1 MISAS
6 ALASEWK
13 TNMASK
19 ISDTFNNNFKS
30 SMFVRRT
37 FVMREI
43 LRQQKSICLDQPIAR
58 HVNSL
63 KKMFLRFLVELKLI
77 KITISINILTQDDS
91 KF

>member
-1 MISAS
+1 
-6 ALASEWK
+6 
-13 TNMASK
+13 MASK
-19 ISDTFNNNFKS
+19 ISDTFNNDFKS
-30 SMFVRRT
+30 SVFVRRT
-37 FVMREI
+37 FVMEI

-63 KKMFLRFLVELKLI
+63 KKMFLRFLEVKLI

>member
-6 ALASEWK
+6 ALANEWK

-19 ISDTFNNNFKS
+19 ISDTFNNDFKS
-30 SMFVRRT
+30 SVFVRRT
-37 FVMREI
+37 FVMEI

-63 KKMFLRFLVELKLI
+63 KKMFLRFLEVKLI

-91 KF
+91 RF

>member
-30 SMFVRRT
+30 SVFVRRT

-63 KKMFLRFLVELKLI
+63 KKMFLRFLEVKLI

-91 KF
+91 RF

>member
-1 MISAS
+1 
-6 ALASEWK
+6 
-13 TNMASK
+13 MASK

-30 SMFVRRT
+30 SVFVRRT
-37 FVMREI
+37 FVMEI

-63 KKMFLRFLVELKLI
+63 KKMFLRFLEVKLI

>member
-19 ISDTFNNNFKS
+19 ISDTFNNDFKS
-30 SMFVRRT
+30 SVFVRRT
-37 FVMREI
+37 FVMEI

-63 KKMFLRFLVELKLI
+63 KKMFLRFLEVKLI

-91 KF
+91 RF

>member
-19 ISDTFNNNFKS
+19 ISDTFNNDFKS
-30 SMFVRRT
+30 SVFVRRT
-37 FVMREI
+37 FVMEI

-63 KKMFLRFLVELKLI
+63 KKMFLRFLEVKLI

>member
-30 SMFVRRT
+30 SVFVRRT
-37 FVMREI
+37 FVMEI

-63 KKMFLRFLVELKLI
+63 KKMFLRFLEVKLI

-91 KF
+91 NF

>member
-30 SMFVRRT
+30 SVFVRRT
-37 FVMREI
+37 FVMEI

-63 KKMFLRFLVELKLI
+63 KKMFLRFLEVKLI

-91 KF
+91 RF

>member
-6 ALASEWK
+6 ALANEWK

-19 ISDTFNNNFKS
+19 ISDTFNNDFKS
-30 SMFVRRT
+30 SVFVRRT
-37 FVMREI
+37 FVMEI

-63 KKMFLRFLVELKLI
+63 KKMFLRFLEVKLI

>member
-30 SMFVRRT
+30 SVFVRRT
-37 FVMREI
+37 FVMEI

-63 KKMFLRFLVELKLI
+63 KKMFLRFLEVKLI

>member
-30 SMFVRRT
+30 SVFVRRT
-37 FVMREI
+37 FFMEI

-63 KKMFLRFLVELKLI
+63 KKMFLRFLEVKLI
-77 KITISINILTQDDS
+77 KVTISINILTQDDS

>member
-30 SMFVRRT
+30 SVFVRRT
-37 FVMREI
+37 FVMEI

>member
-1 MISAS
+1 
-6 ALASEWK
+6 
-13 TNMASK
+13 MASK

-30 SMFVRRT
+30 SVFVRRT
-37 FVMREI
+37 FVMEI

-63 KKMFLRFLVELKLI
+63 KKMFLRFLEVKLI

-91 KF
+91 NF

>member
-30 SMFVRRT
+30 SVFVRRT

-63 KKMFLRFLVELKLI
+63 KKMFLRFLEVKLI

>member
-1 MISAS
+1 
-6 ALASEWK
+6 
-13 TNMASK
+13 MASK

-30 SMFVRRT
+30 SVFVRRT
-37 FVMREI
+37 FVMEI

-63 KKMFLRFLVELKLI
+63 KKMFLRFLEVKLI

-91 KF
+91 RF

>member
-13 TNMASK
+13 TNMDSK
-19 ISDTFNNNFKS
+19 ISDTFNNHLKS
-30 SMFVRRT
+30 SVFVRRT
-37 FVMREI
+37 SVMEI

-63 KKMFLRFLVELKLI
+63 KKMFLRFLEVKLI

-91 KF
+91 RF

>member
-1 MISAS
+1 
-6 ALASEWK
+6 
-13 TNMASK
+13 MASK
-19 ISDTFNNNFKS
+19 ISDTFNNNFIS
-30 SMFVRRT
+30 SVFVRRT
-37 FVMREI
+37 FVMEI

-63 KKMFLRFLVELKLI
+63 KKMFLRFLEVKLI